1 MNTKNLKE
9 KYMSLFFE
17 TIKVQNGVIYNLKN
31 HNKRL
36 NETIF
41 KNFKIKSDIHL
52 ENYILPPNDKILYR
66 CKIVYSKQ
74 IESINFYPYNFKN
87 IKSFKI
93 ITSNIKYNF
102 KYFNRDSINKLLSNQ
117 YDDILIV
124 DTLGYIRDISIA
136 NIAIKK
142 ENIWFTPENPMLKG
156 TMREK
161 LLNEKKIYTKKLKID
176 EIISMNGFAIMNAM
190 IGFKEIKNPKFLP

>member
-1 MNTKNLKE
+1 
-9 KYMSLFFE
+9 MSLFFE

-41 KNFKIKSDIHL
+41 KNFKIKSDINL
-52 ENYILPPNDKILYR
+52 ENYISPPNDKILYR
-66 CKIVYSKQ
+66 CKVVYGKQ
-74 IESINFYPYNFKN
+74 IESINFYPYHFKN

-102 KYFNRDSINKLLSNQ
+102 KYFNRDDINKLLSNQ
-117 YDDILIV
+117 YDDILII

-176 EIISMNGFAIMNAM
+176 EIVSMNGFAIMNAM
-190 IGFKEIKNPKFLP
+190 IGFKEIKNPEFLP

>member
-1 MNTKNLKE
+1 MKNLKE

-41 KNFKIKSDIHL
+41 KNFKIKSDINL
-52 ENYILPPNDKILYR
+52 EKYISPPNDKVLYR
-66 CKIVYSKQ
+66 CKVVYSKQ
-74 IESINFYPYNFKN
+74 IESINFYPYRFKN

-102 KYFNRDSINKLLSNQ
+102 KYFNRDNINKLLSNR

-142 ENIWFTPENPMLKG
+142 ENIWLTPENPMLKG

-176 EIISMNGFAIMNAM
+176 EIVSMNGFAIMNAM
-190 IGFKEIKNPKFLP
+190 IGFKEIKNPEFSY